1 MRFQTF
7 VLLIISLLFLTSCDG
22 SIQKAADT
30 AQSTVD
36 KAKIATEKATQSAQT
51 KINNSKTAVEKA
63 TESAKSAVNDV
74 IVIKD
79 GLQGMSVAVS
89 NTLSSVQSGDMVTA
103 QQEFIKI
110 QENWASLEGTVK
122 NTSAVTCEEINRHMT
137 TLNTLFEANK
147 PDGAKLTTELQA
159 LGKSLISAEKQK

>member
-7 VLLIISLLFLTSCDG
+7 VPLIIGLLFLTSCDG

-36 KAKIATEKATQSAQT
+36 KATQSAQT
-51 KINNSKTAVEKA
+51 QINNSKTAVDKA
-63 TESAKSAVNDV
+63 TESAKGAFQDV
-74 IVIKD
+74 IVMKD
-79 GLQGMSVAVS
+79 TMQGMSVAVS
-89 NTLSSVQSGDMVTA
+89 NTLSSVQSGDMITA

-122 NTSAVTCEEINRHMT
+122 NKSAVTYEETNRHIT
-137 TLNTLFEANK
+137 TLSTLFEANK
-147 PDGAKLTTELQA
+147 PDAAKLTTELQA
-159 LGKSLISAEKQK
+159 LRQSLISAISK